1 MTLAKAIRILEKEYE
16 TAKKLEM
23 VRKPLSYALYKT
35 WRKVEEIESGKIAD
49 IKEE

>member
-35 WRKVEEIESGKIAD
+35 WRYNKY
-49 IKEE
+49 